1 MTAARPK
8 KPEGGDMLRLMTIG
22 AVTAIA
28 MVGSASAQ
36 QPLVERGAYLVNG
49 IGGCNNCHTPRG
61 PGGALDLQLD
71 KRLSGSTQTFQA
83 PQYTVKGSNLTPDN
97 ETGLGQWSDG
107 QIKVALTDGKGRD
120 GRKLAP
126 NMPSAV
132 YGFLTLRDQ
141 DAIVAY
147 LRSIPAVKNAVQKP
161 EYKAPFDITPYPN
174 IKDMSEA
181 DLADPIKRG
190 QYLMGLG
197 HCMVCHSKGTP
208 PDKMD
213 YVNGL
218 GGGGRKFG
226 AQQNVIAANLTTKGV
241 ASWTVAEFKRAL
253 TEGVSRDGRKLNP
266 PMVDFAQYYK
276 TITDDDINAM
286 FAYMKSLKPV
296 DM

>member
-1 MTAARPK
+1 
-8 KPEGGDMLRLMTIG
+8 MLRNLATGVVIS
-22 AVTAIA
+22 IA
-28 MVGSASAQ
+28 LAGSASAQ
-36 QPLVERGAYLVNG
+36 QLLAERGAYLVNG
-49 IGGCNNCHTPRG
+49 IGGCSNCHTPRG

-97 ETGLGQWSDG
+97 ETGLGQWSDA
-107 QIKVALTDGKGRD
+107 QIKTALTEGKGRD
-120 GRKLAP
+120 GRMLAP

-141 DAIVAY
+141 DAIIAY

-161 EYKAPFDITPYPN
+161 EYKAPFAITPYPN
-174 IKDMSEA
+174 IKPMDEA
-181 DLADPIKRG
+181 DLKDPIKRG

-241 ASWTVAEFKRAL
+241 ASWTAAEFKRAL

-266 PMVDFAQYYK
+266 PMADFAQYYK
-276 TITDDDINAM
+276 TMTDDDINAI
-286 FAYMKSLKPV
+286 FAYMKTLKPV

>member
-1 MTAARPK
+1 
-8 KPEGGDMLRLMTIG
+8 MLRCVAIG
-22 AVTAIA
+22 VVTSIAV
-28 MVGSASAQ
+28 VSGASAQ
-36 QPLVERGAYLVNG
+36 QLLAERGAYLVNG

-97 ETGLGQWSDG
+97 ETGLGQWSDA
-107 QIKVALTDGKGRD
+107 QIKIALTQGKGRD

-141 DAIVAY
+141 DAIIAY
-147 LRSIPAVKNAVQKP
+147 LRSIPAVRNAVQKP

-174 IKDMSEA
+174 IKQMSEA
-181 DLADPIKRG
+181 DLSDPIKRG
-190 QYLMGLG
+190 EYLMGLG

-226 AQQNVIAANLTTKGV
+226 PQQNVTAANLTTKGV
-241 ASWTVAEFKRAL
+241 AAWTVAEFKRAL

-266 PMVDFAQYYK
+266 PMADFAQYYK

>member
-1 MTAARPK
+1 
-8 KPEGGDMLRLMTIG
+8 MLRLVAIG
-22 AVTAIA
+22 VVTSIA
-28 MVGSASAQ
+28 MVSGASAQ
-36 QPLVERGAYLVNG
+36 QLLAERGAYLVNG
-49 IGGCNNCHTPRG
+49 VGGCNNCHTPRG
-61 PGGALDLQLD
+61 QDGALDLS
-71 KRLSGSTQTFQA
+71 KRLSGGSQTFQA
-83 PQYTVKGSNLTPDN
+83 PQYVVKGSNLTPDS
-97 ETGLGQWSDG
+97 ETGLGRWNDG
-107 QIKVALTDGKGRD
+107 DIKIAIQQGKGR
-120 GRKLAP
+120 GGHPLAP
-126 NMPSAV
+126 NMPSAAYV
-132 YGFLTLRDQ
+132 YLTPRDQ
-141 DAIVAY
+141 DAILAY

-161 EYKAPFDITPYPN
+161 EYKAPFTITQFPN
-174 IKDMSEA
+174 PKEWGEDDLKDTV
-181 DLADPIKRG
+181 KRG

-226 AQQNVIAANLTTKGV
+226 AQQNVTAANLTTKGV

-253 TEGVSRDGRKLNP
+253 QEGVSKDGRKLSP

>member
-1 MTAARPK
+1 
-8 KPEGGDMLRLMTIG
+8 MLRLLATGI
-22 AVTAIA
+22 VTSIA
-28 MVGSASAQ
+28 MVSSAPAQ
-36 QPLVERGAYLVNG
+36 QLLAERGAYLVNG

-61 PGGALDLQLD
+61 PGGELQLD
-71 KRLSGSTQTFQA
+71 KRLSGGAQTFQT

-97 ETGLGQWSDG
+97 ATGLGQWSDA
-107 QIKVALTDGKGRD
+107 QIKVALTLGKGRD
-120 GRKLAP
+120 GHKLAP
-126 NMPSAV
+126 NMPSSV

-141 DAIVAY
+141 DAIIAY
-147 LRSIPAVKNAVQKP
+147 LRSLPAVKNAVQKP

-174 IKDMSEA
+174 ITEMSEA
-181 DLADPIKRG
+181 DLTDQIKRG

-197 HCMVCHSKGTP
+197 HCMACHSKGTP

-241 ASWTVAEFKRAL
+241 ASWTFDEFKRAL
-253 TEGVSRDGRKLNP
+253 TEGVSRDGRKLSP

-276 TITDDDINAM
+276 TITNDDLNAM
-286 FAYMKSLKPV
+286 FAYMKSLKAV
-296 DM
+296 D

>member
-1 MTAARPK
+1 
-8 KPEGGDMLRLMTIG
+8 MLRLVAIG
-22 AVTAIA
+22 FVTSIA
-28 MVGSASAQ
+28 MVSSGSAQ
-36 QPLVERGAYLVNG
+36 QLLVERGAYLVNG
-49 IGGCNNCHTPRG
+49 VGGCNNCHTPRG
-61 PGGALDLQLD
+61 PGGELALD
-71 KRLSGSTQTFQA
+71 KRLSGGPQTFQT
-83 PQYTVKGSNLTPDN
+83 PQYTVKGSNLTSDN
-97 ETGLGQWSDG
+97 DTGLGRWSDA
-107 QIKVALTDGKGRD
+107 QIKVALTEGKSRD
-120 GRKLAP
+120 GHKLAA

-147 LRSIPAVKNAVQKP
+147 LRSLPAVQNAVQKP
-161 EYKAPFDITPYPN
+161 EYKAPFEITPYPN
-174 IKDMSEA
+174 IKEMSEA
-181 DLADPIKRG
+181 DLRDPIKRG
-190 QYLMGLG
+190 EYLMGLG
-197 HCMVCHSKGTP
+197 HCMVCHSKGAP

-226 AQQNVIAANLTTKGV
+226 AQQNVTAANLTAKGV
-241 ASWTVAEFKRAL
+241 ASWTVTEFKRAL
-253 TEGVSRDGRKLNP
+253 TEGVSHDGRKLNP

>member
-1 MTAARPK
+1 
-8 KPEGGDMLRLMTIG
+8 MLRLVGIG
-22 AVTAIA
+22 VATSLA
-28 MVGSASAQ
+28 MLSGASAQ
-36 QPLVERGAYLVNG
+36 ELLAERGAYLVNG

-61 PGGALDLQLD
+61 SGGALDPQLD

-97 ETGLGQWSDG
+97 ETGLGRWSDG
-107 QIKVALTDGKGRD
+107 EIKNALTQGKSRD
-120 GRKLAP
+120 GRILAP
-126 NMPSAV
+126 NMPSSV

-141 DAIVAY
+141 DAIIAY
-147 LRSIPAVKNAVQKP
+147 LRTIPAIKNAVQKP
-161 EYKAPFDITPYPN
+161 EYKAPFEITPFPN
-174 IKDMSEA
+174 IKTMDEA
-181 DLADPIKRG
+181 DLKVPIKRG

-197 HCMVCHSKGTP
+197 HCIVCHSKGSP

-226 AQQNVIAANLTTKGV
+226 PQQNIVAANLTTKGV
-241 ASWTVAEFKRAL
+241 ASWTFAEFKRAL

-266 PMVDFAQYYK
+266 PMADFAQYYK
-276 TITDDDINAM
+276 IVTDDDLNAI
-286 FAYMKSLKPV
+286 FAYMKTLKPV

>member
-1 MTAARPK
+1 MS
-8 KPEGGDMLRLMTIG
+8 
-22 AVTAIA
+22 IA
-28 MVGSASAQ
+28 MVSSAPAQ
-36 QPLVERGAYLVNG
+36 QLLAERGAYLVNG
-49 IGGCNNCHTPRG
+49 VGGCNNCHTPRG

-71 KRLSGSTQTFQA
+71 KRLSGSTQAFQA

-97 ETGLGQWSDG
+97 ETGLGQWSDA
-107 QIKVALTDGKGRD
+107 QIKIALTEGKGRD

-141 DAIVAY
+141 DAIIAY

-174 IKDMSEA
+174 IKEMSEA
-181 DLADPIKRG
+181 DLTDPIKRG
-190 QYLMGLG
+190 QYLMGVG

-226 AQQNVIAANLTTKGV
+226 AQQNVVAANLTTKGV
-241 ASWTVAEFKRAL
+241 ASWTFDEFKRAL

>member
-1 MTAARPK
+1 
-8 KPEGGDMLRLMTIG
+8 MLRIVAFG
-22 AVTAIA
+22 VAASIAV
-28 MVGSASAQ
+28 VGGASAQ
-36 QPLVERGAYLVNG
+36 QLLAERGAYLVNG
-49 IGGCNNCHTPRG
+49 VGACSNCHTPRG

-71 KRLSGSTQTFQA
+71 KLLSGGSQTFQA

-97 ETGLGQWSDG
+97 ETGLGRWSDA
-107 QIKVALTDGKGRD
+107 QIKIALTEGKSRD
-120 GRKLAP
+120 GHKLAP
-126 NMPSAV
+126 NMPSSV

-141 DAIVAY
+141 DAIIAY

-181 DLADPIKRG
+181 DLKDPIKRG

-226 AQQNVIAANLTTKGV
+226 PQQNVIAANLTTKGV

-286 FAYMKSLKPV
+286 FAYMKTLKPV

>member
-1 MTAARPK
+1 MFRVIA
-8 KPEGGDMLRLMTIG
+8 LSL
-22 AVTAIA
+22 VTFIA
-28 MVGSASAQ
+28 TTVGTSAQ
-36 QPLVERGAYLVNG
+36 FLADRGAYLVNG

-61 PGGALDLQLD
+61 PGGATDLQLD

-83 PQYTVKGSNLTPDN
+83 PQYTVKGSNLTPDQ
-97 ETGLGQWSDG
+97 ETGLGNWADG
-107 QIKVALTDGKGRD
+107 QIKVALVEGKGRD

-132 YGFLTLRDQ
+132 YGFLTLRDM

-161 EYKAPFDITPYPN
+161 EYKAPFDVTPFPG
-174 IKDMSEA
+174 IKTREDS
-181 DLADPIKRG
+181 DLNDPIKRG
-190 QYLMGLG
+190 EYLAGLG

-218 GGGGRKFG
+218 GGGGRRFG
-226 AQQNVIAANLTTKGV
+226 QQQNVIAANLTTKGV
-241 ASWTVAEFKRAL
+241 ASWTLAEFKRAL
-253 TEGVSRDGRKLNP
+253 VEGVSRDGRKLNA

-276 TITDDDINAM
+276 IITDEDISAI
-286 FAYMKSLKPV
+286 FAYLKSLKPV
-296 DM
+296 D

>member
-1 MTAARPK
+1 
-8 KPEGGDMLRLMTIG
+8 MLRLVAISV
-22 AVTAIA
+22 VTSVA
-28 MVGSASAQ
+28 MVSSASAQ
-36 QPLVERGAYLVNG
+36 QLLVERGAYLVNG
-49 IGGCNNCHTPRG
+49 VGACSNCHTPRG

-71 KRLSGSTQTFQA
+71 KRLSGGAQTFQA
-83 PQYTVKGSNLTPDN
+83 PQYTVKGSNLTPDPD
-97 ETGLGQWSDG
+97 TGLGRWSDA
-107 QIKVALTDGKGRD
+107 QIKVALTDGKSRD
-120 GRKLAP
+120 GHKLAP

-141 DAIVAY
+141 DAIIAY
-147 LRSIPAVKNAVQKP
+147 LRSIPAVNNAVQKP
-161 EYKAPFDITPYPN
+161 EYKAPFDITPYPA
-174 IKDMSEA
+174 IKEMSEA
-181 DLADPIKRG
+181 DLTDPIKRG

-226 AQQNVIAANLTTKGV
+226 AQQNVVAANLTSKGV

-266 PMVDFAQYYK
+266 PMIDFAQYYK
-276 TITDDDINAM
+276 TMTDDDINAM
-286 FAYMKSLKPV
+286 FAYMKTLKPV

>member
-1 MTAARPK
+1 MAQK
-8 KPEGGDMLRLMTIG
+8 SEGGDMLRLVAFGVATSIALVSG
-22 AVTAIA
+22 AA
-28 MVGSASAQ
+28 AQ
-36 QPLVERGAYLVNG
+36 ELLAERGAYLVNG
-49 IGGCNNCHTPRG
+49 VGACGNCHTPRG
-61 PGGALDLQLD
+61 PGGALDPQLD
-71 KRLSGSTQTFQA
+71 KRLSGGSQTFQT

-97 ETGLGQWSDG
+97 ETGLGRWSDA
-107 QIKVALTDGKGRD
+107 QIKVALTEGKGRD

-126 NMPSAV
+126 NMPSSV

-141 DAIVAY
+141 DAIIAY
-147 LRSIPAVKNAVQKP
+147 LRSLPAITNAVQKP
-161 EYKAPFDITPYPN
+161 EYKTAFDITRYPN
-174 IKDMSEA
+174 IKDMDEA
-181 DLADPIKRG
+181 DLKDPIKRG

-226 AQQNVIAANLTTKGV
+226 AQQNVVAANLTTRGV
-241 ASWTVAEFKRAL
+241 ASWTLAEFKRAL

-266 PMVDFAQYYK
+266 PMADFAQYYK
-276 TITDDDINAM
+276 TITDEDINAM
-286 FAYMKSLKPV
+286 FAYMKTLKPV

>member
-36 QPLVERGAYLVNG
+36 QMLAERGAYLVNG

-71 KRLSGSTQTFQA
+71 KRLSGSTQTLQA
-83 PQYTVKGSNLTPDN
+83 PQYTVKGSNLTPDD

-161 EYKAPFDITPYPN
+161 EYKAPFDITPYPD

-181 DLADPIKRG
+181 DLTDPIKRG